1 MITLQK
7 VKKINHEFYF
17 STNLILNK
25 SEIKK
30 TIRKIKGPEIKKK
43 NILGLMGKPTKPVN
57 WVTGSTRQT
66 CKPSN
71 GLHWN

>member
-1 MITLQK
+1 
-7 VKKINHEFYF
+7 
-17 STNLILNK
+17 LNK

-43 NILGLMGKPTKPVN
+43 NILGLMGEPTKPVN

-66 CKPSN
+66 RKPGN